1 MAQWKSIHPF
11 SPMKKLLITG
21 ASGFLGWHVCQIAQT
36 DWQVHG
42 TYHSHPAVIP
52 GVEMHGIDLTDDRSF
67 RTFLQTLNPDAII
80 HTAALSQPNICQ
92 EQPQLSHSLNVQAT
106 WTIADHCAAAQIP
119 YVFTSSEQV
128 FDGDH
133 SPYCE
138 SDRPNPLN
146 LYGEH
151 KFAAEVGIQERYPA
165 AAVCRMPLMYGVSP
179 TAPSFIQPFI
189 RRLRSGELLQAF
201 TDEIRTPV
209 SGFDAAQG
217 LLIALEKVQG
227 IIHLGGQE
235 RLSRYEIAK
244 TLIEVLQ
251 IENAQIQPCLQ
262 AEVRMSAP
270 RPKDL
275 SMDSAI
281 AYRLGFQPQHFRAVL
296 TRLTF
301 SDI

>member
-1 MAQWKSIHPF
+1 
-11 SPMKKLLITG
+11 MKKLLITG
-21 ASGFLGWHVCQIAQT
+21 ASGFLGWHLCQIAQPH
-36 DWQVHG
+36 WQLHG
-42 TYHSHPAVIP
+42 TYHSHPVAIP
-52 GVEMHGIDLTDDRSF
+52 GVEMHGIDLTDDPAL

-80 HTAALSQPNICQ
+80 HTAALSQPNACQ
-92 EQPQLSHSLNVQAT
+92 TQPELSHRLNVQAP
-106 WTIADHCAAAQIP
+106 WAIADHCAAAQIP

-128 FDGDH
+128 FDGNH
-133 SPYCE
+133 SPYRE
-138 SDRPNPLN
+138 TDRPSPLN

-151 KFAAEVGIQERYPA
+151 KLAAEIGIQERYPA
-165 AAVCRMPLMYGVSP
+165 AAICRMPLMYGVSP

-189 RRLRSGELLQAF
+189 QRLRSGELLQAF

-209 SGFDAAQG
+209 SGFDAAEG

-235 RLSRYEIAK
+235 RLSRYEMAQ

-262 AEVRMSAP
+262 AEVQMSAP

-281 AYRLGFQPQHFRAVL
+281 AYRLGFQPACFRSVL
-296 TRLTF
+296 ADLKFPRPTKP
-301 SDI
+301 

>member
-1 MAQWKSIHPF
+1 
-11 SPMKKLLITG
+11 MKKLLITG

-36 DWQVHG
+36 HWQVHG
-42 TYHSHPAVIP
+42 TYHSNHAAIP
-52 GVEMHGIDLTDDRSF
+52 GVEMHGIDLTHDQTL
-67 RTFLQTLNPDAII
+67 RTFLKRLNPDAII

-92 EQPQLSHSLNVQAT
+92 EQPQLSHSINVQAT
-106 WTIADHCAAAQIP
+106 WTIADHCAATQIP
-119 YVFTSSEQV
+119 CVFTSSEQV
-128 FDGDH
+128 FDGNH
-133 SPYCE
+133 SPYRE

-151 KFAAEVGIQERYPA
+151 KLAAEIGLLDRHPA
-165 AAVCRMPLMYGVSP
+165 ATVCRMPLMYGVSP

-189 RRLRSGELLQAF
+189 QRLQSGELLQAF

-227 IIHLGGQE
+227 IVHLGGQE
-235 RLSRYEIAK
+235 RLSRYEMAE

-251 IENAQIQPCLQ
+251 IDNANILPCLQ
-262 AEVRMSAP
+262 SDVQMSAP

-281 AYRLGFQPQHFRAVL
+281 AYRLGFQPQRFREVL
-296 TRLTF
+296 SRLKFIDT
-301 SDI
+301 

>member
-1 MAQWKSIHPF
+1 
-11 SPMKKLLITG
+11 MKKLLITG

-42 TYHSHPAVIP
+42 TYHRHPAVIP
-52 GVEMHGIDLTDDRSF
+52 GVEMHGLDLTDDRKL
-67 RTFLQTLNPDAII
+67 RTFLQTLNPAALI
-80 HTAALSQPNICQ
+80 HTAALSQPNACQ
-92 EQPQLSHSLNVQAT
+92 NQPQLSHGINVQAT

-119 YVFTSSEQV
+119 CVFTSSEQV
-128 FDGDH
+128 FDGNH
-133 SPYCE
+133 SPYRE
-138 SDRPNPLN
+138 TDRPDPLN

-151 KFAAEVGIQERYPA
+151 KLAAEIGLLDRYPA
-165 AAVCRMPLMYGVSP
+165 AAVCRMPLMYGVAP

-189 RRLRSGELLQAF
+189 QRLQSGELLQAF

-209 SGFDAAQG
+209 SGFDAAKG

-235 RLSRYEIAK
+235 RLSRYEMAK
-244 TLIEVLQ
+244 ILIEVLQ
-251 IENAQIQPCLQ
+251 IENAQIEPCLQ
-262 AEVRMSAP
+262 AEVQMSAL

-275 SMDSAI
+275 SMDSSI
-281 AYRLGFQPQHFRAVL
+281 AYRLGFNPERFREAL

-301 SDI
+301 SNI

>member
-1 MAQWKSIHPF
+1 
-11 SPMKKLLITG
+11 MKKLLITG
-21 ASGFLGWHVCQIAQT
+21 ASGFLGWHLCQLAQT
-36 DWQVHG
+36 HWQVHG
-42 TYHSHPAVIP
+42 TYHSHPVAIP
-52 GVEMHGIDLTDDRSF
+52 GVEMHRIDLTDDRKL
-67 RTFLQTLNPDAII
+67 RTFLQKLNPDAII
-80 HTAALSQPNICQ
+80 HAAALSQPNACQ
-92 EQPQLSHSLNVQAT
+92 EQPQLSHSINVQAT

-119 YVFTSSEQV
+119 CVFTSSEQV
-128 FDGDH
+128 FDGNH
-133 SPYCE
+133 SPYGE
-138 SDRPNPLN
+138 TDRPNPLN

-151 KFAAEVGIQERYPA
+151 KLAAEIGLLDRYPA
-165 AAVCRMPLMYGVSP
+165 AAVCRMPLMYGVAP

-189 RRLRSGELLQAF
+189 QRLQSGELLQAF

-235 RLSRYEIAK
+235 RLSRYDMAK

-251 IENAQIQPCLQ
+251 IKNAQIQPCLQ
-262 AEVRMSAP
+262 AEVQMSAP

-281 AYRLGFQPQHFRAVL
+281 AYRLGFQPQCFREALASLKLAIV
-296 TRLTF
+296 
-301 SDI
+301 